1 MIRKSRTTDAAG
13 VLALYRAVAAVPG
26 GIARTP
32 DEVSESFVDGFM
44 AKPNGLQFVFE
55 EGGRIL
61 GEIHAAPHGIA
72 AFAHVVGDLTIAVA
86 PDGQGRGIGR
96 GLFQALL
103 DEITKHM
110 PHITRVELFVR
121 ESNLRAQQL
130 YISLGFVEEGR
141 LRNRVINPASGQ
153 PEVDMIMGWLRPA

>member
-1 MIRKSRTTDAAG
+1 MIRKSVPADAAG

-32 DEVSESFVDGFM
+32 LEVTDSFVDGFM
-44 AKPNGLQFVFE
+44 GKPGGLQYVFE

-61 GEIHAAPHGIA
+61 GEIHAAPHSIA
-72 AFAHVVGDLTIAVA
+72 AFAHVIGDLTIAVA

-96 GLFQALL
+96 NLFQALL
-103 DEITKHM
+103 DEITDNM

-130 YISLGFVEEGR
+130 YTSLGFIEEGR
-141 LRNRVINPASGQ
+141 LRNRVLNPASGL
-153 PEVDMIMGWLRPA
+153 PEADIIMGWLRPA

>member
-1 MIRKSRTTDAAG
+1 MIRKSRPADAAG

-32 DEVSESFVDGFM
+32 TEVTDSFVNGFTG
-44 AKPNGLQFVFE
+44 NDSYLQFVFE
-55 EGGRIL
+55 EDGQLL
-61 GEIHAAPHGIA
+61 GEIHAAPMGIA
-72 AFAHVVGDLTIAVA
+72 AFGHVVGDLTIAVA
-86 PDGQGRGIGR
+86 PQGQGKGIGR

-103 DEITKHM
+103 DHITREM

-130 YISLGFVEEGR
+130 YRSLGFVEEGR
-141 LRNRVINPASGQ
+141 LRGRVLNPATGQ
-153 PEVDMIMGWLRPA
+153 PEIDMIMGWLRPA

>member
-1 MIRKSRTTDAAG
+1 MIRKSHTTDAAA

-32 DEVSESFVDGFM
+32 DEVTASFVDGFM
-44 AKPNGLQFVFE
+44 AKPGGLQYVFE

-103 DEITKHM
+103 EEIADHM

-130 YISLGFVEEGR
+130 Y
-141 LRNRVINPASGQ
+141 ASGL
-153 PEVDMIMGWLRPA
+153 PEIDMIMGWLRPA